1 MIELTGKV
9 GFASP
14 IAEKSLSRRR
24 TRGVELIATLALAVA
39 LIVAAA
45 AVSIGVARPQ
55 AFASTA
61 ASDRAP
67 FAVAQFFGAVM
78 AGMSGLTAIV
88 TGERQLPRD

>member
-24 TRGVELIATLALAVA
+24 SRGVELIATLALAVS

-45 AVSIGVARPQ
+45 AVSIGVARAQ

-67 FAVAQFFGAVM
+67 FAVALFFGAVM
-78 AGMSGLTAIV
+78 VGMSGLTAIV